1 MGLVL
6 AVLKSASCLPAT
18 DVLAICESSGSQPAV
33 KAHRPAIKSKPT
45 ALDPSMLAPSLSP
58 PCRDLSVAA
67 KKRANILGKPAWTQD
82 YATISKF
89 PQYAKQEILLST
101 VPGITEMV
109 IKMLKATDK
118 QIVERMFEFEFGLPG
133 RFAWPH
139 GPCHV
144 RGVLE
149 QVLTD
154 WKSKTSSQH
163 ELATIT
169 TDLEPTGYK
178 ICWSKFGV
186 YGLLPEDCE
195 KKLYVLH
202 KPSGT
207 EATIPERMQGKGPLT
222 LAINWSAHDAELVTA
237 DQIGYKVTQFFPLPE
252 QSEAQ
257 WIAFAERQGMA
268 RQGEI
273 SQQQATSLEQG
284 AQG

>member
-1 MGLVL
+1 
-6 AVLKSASCLPAT
+6 
-18 DVLAICESSGSQPAV
+18 
-33 KAHRPAIKSKPT
+33 
-45 ALDPSMLAPSLSP
+45 MLAPSLPP
-58 PCRDLSVAA
+58 PCGDLSVAA
-67 KKRANILGKPAWTQD
+67 NKRGANICGKPAWTQD
-82 YATISKF
+82 YATISRF
-89 PQYAKQEILLST
+89 PQYVKQEILLST
-101 VPGITEMV
+101 VPQLTKLV
-109 IKMLKATDK
+109 IKKLKATDK
-118 QIVERMFEFEFGLPG
+118 QIVEHMFEFEFGLPG
-133 RFAWPH
+133 RFAWPK

-149 QVLTD
+149 QVLGD

-169 TDLEPTGYK
+169 TDLLEPNNDNK

-207 EATIPERMQGKGPLT
+207 EAPMPERMQGKGPLT

-237 DQIGYKVTQFFPLPE
+237 NQIRHKVTQFFPLPE

-257 WIAFAERQGMA
+257 WIAFARKIGQGKLA
-268 RQGEI
+268 
-273 SQQQATSLEQG
+273 QQLASLEQG